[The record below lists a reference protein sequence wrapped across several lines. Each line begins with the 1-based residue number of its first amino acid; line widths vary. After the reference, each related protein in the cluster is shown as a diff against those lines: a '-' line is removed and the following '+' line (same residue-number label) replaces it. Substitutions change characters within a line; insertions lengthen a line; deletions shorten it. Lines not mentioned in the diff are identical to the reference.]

1 MPEITAATYRALL
14 RSPIR
19 SFCAAVV
26 VVPARQAG
34 RGRRAARAEA
44 YFALVQGAAPPCPEQ
59 KAVACH
65 LARLNVDPA
74 AAVLIGDLRDDAR
87 AAQQAGVSVVLYCGG
102 FGAPASIRL

>member
-1 MPEITAATYRALL
+1 MFPHDRLVAAVERHGL
-14 RSPIR
+14 RS
-19 SFCAAVV
+19 
-26 VVPARQAG
+26 
-34 RGRRAARAEA
+34 